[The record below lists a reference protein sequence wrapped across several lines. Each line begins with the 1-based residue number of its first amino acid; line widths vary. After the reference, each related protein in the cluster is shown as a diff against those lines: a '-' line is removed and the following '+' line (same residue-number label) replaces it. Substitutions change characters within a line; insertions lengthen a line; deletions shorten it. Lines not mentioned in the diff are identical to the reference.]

1 MIVRDDYGPIHRVA
15 GLDVAYTKVEGY
27 DLGIG
32 VAAVLSYP
40 SLAEEACYA
49 YTRIVCI
56 PYIPGLLAFREMAV
70 LGPIIARL
78 RNHIDLYVVDG
89 HGIAH
94 PRRFGI
100 ASHVGVVSNTP
111 SIGVAKKRLYGKEIA
126 EGPLRLLVG
135 DNGEKIAAVIE
146 SGRGK
151 EIYVSPGHRISLDS
165 AVRLVKSMLKPGSR
179 LPEPTR
185 IADAISKRI
194 RREVK
199 RTGVARPG
207 FIECS
212 SSMSLDRFF
221 G

>member
-1 MIVRDDYGPIHRVA
+1 M
-15 GLDVAYTKVEGY
+15 EGY

-32 VAAVLSYP
+32 VAAILSYP
-40 SLAEEACYA
+40 SLNVEACYI
-49 YTRIVCI
+49 YTRAVCI

-78 RNHIDLYVVDG
+78 GGQVDLYVVDG

-100 ASHVGVVSNTP
+100 ASHVGVVSDTP

-126 EGPLRLLVG
+126 EGPLRLLIG
-135 DNGEKIAAVIE
+135 DNGEKIAAIIE

-165 AVRLVKSMLKPGSR
+165 AVRLVRSMLKPGHR

-185 IADAISKRI
+185 VADAISKRM

-199 RTGVARPG
+199 RMGAARPG
-207 FIECS
+207 FNECS
-212 SSMSLDRFF
+212 SSTSLDRFF